1 MDYYAKGS
9 NIILRQSDFDLAQ
22 TLDCGQA
29 FRWKYTGDIWQGFC
43 LDRYL
48 EISQNGDVFTFY
60 NTSEQAF
67 LEFWANYFD
76 LYYDYGELKKRFS
89 QTCPILK
96 EACAK
101 VGGIRILRQDF
112 WETLISF
119 IFSQQN
125 NIPRIKKIIFS
136 MCEMFFG
143 FPSAET
149 LKNCTVEDL
158 APLRSGFRAKY
169 VLDAVRAF
177 NSAEIT
183 EKALTDMS
191 TSQAKAAL
199 MQIKGVGPKVA
210 SCVLLFSLHK
220 TDAFPVDVW
229 MERILR
235 EHYPNG
241 FPQSLCDVG
250 GIAQQYLFHYFR
262 QKALGNANQANAQ
275 LV

>member
-29 FRWKYTGDIWQGFC
+29 FRWRFNGEMWQGYY

-48 EISQNGDVFTFY
+48 EISQNGDIFTFY
-60 NTSEQAF
+60 NTSEQSF
-67 LEFWANYFD
+67 VEIWANYFD
-76 LYYDYGELKKRFS
+76 LHYDYGKLKLKFSQVCPVLKK
-89 QTCPILK
+89 
-96 EACAK
+96 ACES

-112 WETLISF
+112 WETLVCF

-125 NIPRIKKIIFS
+125 NIPRIKKIISS
-136 MCEMFFG
+136 MCEMFG
-143 FPSAET
+143 AFPSPQV
-149 LKNCTVEDL
+149 LQSCTVDDL
-158 APLRSGFRAKY
+158 EPLRSGFRAKY
-169 VLDAVRAF
+169 VLDAAQKVY
-177 NSAEIT
+177 SKKIT
-183 EKALTDMS
+183 EKALENMPTNR
-191 TSQAKAAL
+191 AKEAL

-229 MERILR
+229 MDRILR
-235 EHYPNG
+235 EYYPSG
-241 FPQSLCDVG
+241 FPQSLCDEA

-262 QKALGNANQANAQ
+262 QKALGEKI
-275 LV
+275 